1 MGRPDH
7 TATVIGRRLPSV
19 VTVLAALAGTGCY
32 TYQAT
37 SGTPPIGTDV
47 RAVVTDEQA
56 LRVSEQTGQLSRTL
70 DGRLVGASDD
80 SVFVSVVTLRMPTE
94 ISGTRELRQ
103 SVGISREG
111 LAEMATRELSMLRS
125 GVLGALAG
133 TGVYLVIRQVVAGGN
148 VDDNPDDGNPIG
160 TLVPII
166 RIPVG
171 R

>member
-1 MGRPDH
+1 MGRPDQSQ
-7 TATVIGRRLPSV
+7 TVRPWLPPV
-19 VTVLAALAGTGCY
+19 VAMLAVLSGAGCY
-32 TYQAT
+32 TYQAA

-56 LRVSEQTGQLSRTL
+56 LRVSEQTGQLSRTV
-70 DGRLVGASDD
+70 DGRLVGASED

-103 SVGISREG
+103 SVGIPREG
-111 LAEMATRELSMLRS
+111 LTEMATRELSMLRS

-133 TGVYLVIRQVVAGGN
+133 AGVYLVVRQVTAGGN
-148 VDDNPDDGNPIG
+148 VDENPDDGNPIG
-160 TLVPII
+160 TLVPLI
-166 RIPVG
+166 RIPIG

>member
-1 MGRPDH
+1 M
-7 TATVIGRRLPSV
+7 L
-19 VTVLAALAGTGCY
+19 VTLSGAGCY
-32 TYQAT
+32 TFQPT

-56 LRVSEQTGQLSRTL
+56 LRLSEQTGQLTRTV
-70 DGRLVGASDD
+70 DGRLIGASDD

-94 ISGTRELRQ
+94 ISGSRQLRQ
-103 SVGISREG
+103 SVGIPREG
-111 LAEMATRELSMLRS
+111 LAELATRELSMLRS

-133 TGVYLVIRQVVAGGN
+133 AGVYLVVRQVTAGGN
-148 VDDNPDDGNPIG
+148 VDENPDDGNPIG

-166 RIPVG
+166 RIPIG

>member
-1 MGRPDH
+1 M
-7 TATVIGRRLPSV
+7 
-19 VTVLAALAGTGCY
+19 LAALWGTGCY
-32 TYQAT
+32 TFQPT

-56 LRVSEQTGQLSRTL
+56 LRLSEQTGQLSRTL

-94 ISGTRELRQ
+94 ISGTRQLRQ
-103 SVGISREG
+103 SVGIPREG
-111 LAEMATRELSMLRS
+111 LAELATRELSMLRS

-133 TGVYLVIRQVVAGGN
+133 AGVYLVIRQVTAGGN
-148 VDDNPDDGNPIG
+148 VDETPDDGNPIG

>member
-7 TATVIGRRLPSV
+7 SRASCRRRFVHAAAT
-19 VTVLAALAGTGCY
+19 LAALAGTGCY
-32 TYQAT
+32 TFQAT

-56 LRVSEQTGQLSRTL
+56 LRLSEQTGQLSRTL
-70 DGRLVGASDD
+70 DGRLVGASED

-103 SVGISREG
+103 SVGIPREG
-111 LAEMATRELSMLRS
+111 LAELATRELSALRS

-133 TGVYLVIRQVVAGGN
+133 TGIYLVVRQVTAGGN
-148 VDDNPDDGNPIG
+148 VDQDPDDGNPIG